1 MIEYAIHLTVTFTLT
16 THDPLIFFLG
26 VFDDCVNFH
35 MIRRNIIDFFTCTLQ
50 EVIKEEACDK
60 KDEKIFACIFR

>member
-1 MIEYAIHLTVTFTLT
+1 MLEYDIHLTVTFTLT

-35 MIRRNIIDFFTCTLQ
+35 MLRRNIIDFFTCTLQ

-60 KDEKIFACIFR
+60 NAEKIFAGIFR

>member
-1 MIEYAIHLTVTFTLT
+1 MLEYDIHLTVTFTLT
-16 THDPLIFFLG
+16 ILDPLIFFLG
-26 VFDDCVNFH
+26 VFDVCVNFY
-35 MIRRNIIDFFTCTLQ
+35 MFRSNIIDFFTCTLQ